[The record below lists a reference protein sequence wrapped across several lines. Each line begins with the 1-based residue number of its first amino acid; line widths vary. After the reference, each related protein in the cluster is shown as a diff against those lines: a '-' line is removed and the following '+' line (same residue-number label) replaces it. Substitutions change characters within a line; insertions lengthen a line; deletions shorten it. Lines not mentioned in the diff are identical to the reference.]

1 MRNLAWNPGSET
13 VALTLNNGGSA
24 SAQRVTS
31 DVNSGSAASLL
42 TKGSSYGYLATGS
55 GGTYSYGV
63 GDEQVT
69 ISAWVKSSAP
79 SILFTRRGV
88 GVSYATS
95 PKTVP
100 TGVWTRVSGTY
111 TVPTGATSYYMDIGW
126 EASTASS
133 GSTLRVDSVM
143 VTSGN
148 ALYAYDDGSSPG
160 WSWDGTPNNSTSFGP
175 ATLE

>member
-1 MRNLAWNPGSET
+1 MAWNPGSET
-13 VALTLNNGGSA
+13 AALTLNNGGDA
-24 SAQRVTS
+24 LTQRVTS

-55 GGTYSYGV
+55 GGMYSYGV
-63 GDEQVT
+63 GDDELT

-88 GVSYATS
+88 GVSYVTG

-111 TVPTGATSYYMDIGW
+111 TVPTGASSYYMDIGW
-126 EASTASS
+126 EASTAGS

-148 ALYAYDDGSSPG
+148 TLYTYGDGSSPG
-160 WSWDGTPNNSTSFGP
+160 WSWDGTPNSSTSFGP
-175 ATLE
+175 AKLQ